1 MKARWI
7 GLGIG
12 AALCLAACGD
22 AARPAVVEGSASP
35 ADATAGAGIVAAAT
49 APYARAERALA
60 AGRILAPAGD
70 NAIEHYLDARA
81 QPSERVRARAAL
93 AELQPYV
100 LIAAEQA
107 IARGDGREAARLQA
121 LIARID
127 SGAPALPR
135 LRASLDALVR
145 AREARDAEG
154 AAAAMPSPAAGASAA
169 AVERIVAATAGTEP
183 VTSPAHAPE
192 PSPAAAPVAATVQA
206 PPPSALPTPP
216 ASRGRARPACCRMHN
231 RGIHCRRCAR
241 ASRGKRRSPSPSS
254 PTAACAMRGCC
265 RRRRPACS
273 RPRRWP
279 SRSAGDSRP
288 RGARTIPAARC
299 ISACRPKPPAMADWC
314 PLASAAT
321 MAA

>member
-35 ADATAGAGIVAAAT
+35 ADAMAGAGVVAAAT

-135 LRASLDALVR
+135 LRAGLDALVR
-145 AREARDAEG
+145 AQEARDADG
-154 AAAAMPSPAAGASAA
+154 AATAMPSPAAGAPAA
-169 AVERIVAATAGTEP
+169 AVERIGATAAPEP
-183 VTSPAHAPE
+183 VTSPTHAPE
-192 PSPAAAPVAATVQA
+192 PPPAAAPATATVQA
-206 PPPSALPTPP
+206 PPPSSLPTPP
-216 ASRGRARPACCRMHN
+216 ASRGVEARTPRLLQDAQPRYPLPALRARIEGEAQVAFTIQPYGSVRN
-231 RGIHCRRCAR
+231 AR
-241 ASRGKRRSPSPSS
+241 LLSSTPPGMFEASALAVAQRWRFEATGRAHDSS
-254 PTAACAMRGCC
+254 
-265 RRRRPACS
+265 
-273 RPRRWP
+273 
-279 SRSAGDSRP
+279 
-288 RGARTIPAARC
+288 RTVHFRLPPEAAR
-299 ISACRPKPPAMADWC
+299 DG
-314 PLASAAT
+314 
-321 MAA
+321 

>member
-35 ADATAGAGIVAAAT
+35 ADGMAGAGVVAAAT

-135 LRASLDALVR
+135 LRAGLDALVR
-145 AREARDAEG
+145 EQEARDADG
-154 AAAAMPSPAAGASAA
+154 AATAMPSPAAGAPAA
-169 AVERIVAATAGTEP
+169 AVERIGATAAPEP
-183 VTSPAHAPE
+183 VTSPTHAPE
-192 PSPAAAPVAATVQA
+192 PPPAAAPATATVQA
-206 PPPSALPTPP
+206 PPPSSLPTPP
-216 ASRGRARPACCRMHN
+216 ASRGVEARAPRLLQDAHPRYPLPALRARIEGEAQVAFTIQPDGSVRN
-231 RGIHCRRCAR
+231 AR
-241 ASRGKRRSPSPSS
+241 LLSSTPPGMFEAS
-254 PTAACAMRGCC
+254 ALAVAQ
-265 RRRRPACS
+265 
-273 RPRRWP
+273 RW
-279 SRSAGDSRP
+279 RFEATGRAHDSR
-288 RGARTIPAARC
+288 RTVHFRLPPEAAR
-299 ISACRPKPPAMADWC
+299 DG
-314 PLASAAT
+314 
-321 MAA
+321 

>member
-70 NAIEHYLDARA
+70 NAIEHYLDACA
-81 QPSERVRARAAL
+81 QPSERVRAQAAL

-127 SGAPALPR
+127 SSAPALPR
-135 LRASLDALVR
+135 LRASLEALVR

-216 ASRGRARPACCRMHN
+216 ASRGVEARTPRLLQDAQPRYPLPALRARIEGEAQVAFTIQPDGSVRN
-231 RGIHCRRCAR
+231 AR
-241 ASRGKRRSPSPSS
+241 LLSSTPPGMFEAS
-254 PTAACAMRGCC
+254 ALAVA
-265 RRRRPACS
+265 
-273 RPRRWP
+273 RRWRFEATGRAHDS
-279 SRSAGDSRP
+279 SRTVHFRLPAE
-288 RGARTIPAARC
+288 AAR
-299 ISACRPKPPAMADWC
+299 DG
-314 PLASAAT
+314 
-321 MAA
+321 

>member
-35 ADATAGAGIVAAAT
+35 ADGMPGAGVVAAAT

-70 NAIEHYLDARA
+70 NAIEHYLDACA
-81 QPSERVRARAAL
+81 QPSERVRAQAAL

-127 SGAPALPR
+127 SSAPALPR
-135 LRASLDALVR
+135 LRASLEALVR

-216 ASRGRARPACCRMHN
+216 ASRGVEARTPRLLQDAQPRYPLPALRARIEGEAQVAFTIQPDGSVRN
-231 RGIHCRRCAR
+231 AR
-241 ASRGKRRSPSPSS
+241 LLSSTPPGMFEAS
-254 PTAACAMRGCC
+254 ALAVA
-265 RRRRPACS
+265 
-273 RPRRWP
+273 RRWRFEATGRAHDS
-279 SRSAGDSRP
+279 SRTVHFRLPAE
-288 RGARTIPAARC
+288 AAR
-299 ISACRPKPPAMADWC
+299 DG
-314 PLASAAT
+314 
-321 MAA
+321 

>member
-35 ADATAGAGIVAAAT
+35 ADGMAGAGVVAAAT

-70 NAIEHYLDARA
+70 NAIEHYLDACA

-135 LRASLDALVR
+135 LRAGLDALVR
-145 AREARDAEG
+145 EQEARDADG
-154 AAAAMPSPAAGASAA
+154 AATAMPSPAAGAPAA
-169 AVERIVAATAGTEP
+169 EVERIVAATAATEP
-183 VTSPAHAPE
+183 VTSPARAPE
-192 PSPAAAPVAATVQA
+192 PPPAAAPATATVQA
-206 PPPSALPTPP
+206 PPPSSLPTPP
-216 ASRGRARPACCRMHN
+216 ASRGVEARTPRLLQDAQPRYPLPALRARIEGEAQVAFTIQPDGSVRN
-231 RGIHCRRCAR
+231 AR
-241 ASRGKRRSPSPSS
+241 LLSSTPPGMFEAS
-254 PTAACAMRGCC
+254 ALAVAQ
-265 RRRRPACS
+265 
-273 RPRRWP
+273 RW
-279 SRSAGDSRP
+279 RFEATGRAHDSR
-288 RGARTIPAARC
+288 RTVHFRLPPEAAR
-299 ISACRPKPPAMADWC
+299 DG
-314 PLASAAT
+314 
-321 MAA
+321 

>member
-22 AARPAVVEGSASP
+22 AARPAEVEGSASP
-35 ADATAGAGIVAAAT
+35 ADGMAGAGVVAAAT

-135 LRASLDALVR
+135 LRAGLDALVR
-145 AREARDAEG
+145 EQEARDADG
-154 AAAAMPSPAAGASAA
+154 AATAMPSPAAGAPAA
-169 AVERIVAATAGTEP
+169 AVERIGATAAPEP
-183 VTSPAHAPE
+183 VTSPTHAPE
-192 PSPAAAPVAATVQA
+192 PPPAAAPATATVQA
-206 PPPSALPTPP
+206 PPPSSLPTPP
-216 ASRGRARPACCRMHN
+216 ASRGVEARTPRLLQDAQPRYPLPALRARIEGEAQVAFTIQPDGSVRN
-231 RGIHCRRCAR
+231 AR
-241 ASRGKRRSPSPSS
+241 LLSSTPPGMFEAS
-254 PTAACAMRGCC
+254 ALAVA
-265 RRRRPACS
+265 
-273 RPRRWP
+273 RRWRFEATGRAHDS
-279 SRSAGDSRP
+279 SRTVHFRLPAE
-288 RGARTIPAARC
+288 AAR
-299 ISACRPKPPAMADWC
+299 DG
-314 PLASAAT
+314 
-321 MAA
+321 

>member
-35 ADATAGAGIVAAAT
+35 ADGMAGAGVVAAAT

-135 LRASLDALVR
+135 LRAGLDALVR
-145 AREARDAEG
+145 EQEARDADG
-154 AAAAMPSPAAGASAA
+154 AATAMPAPAAGAPAA
-169 AVERIVAATAGTEP
+169 AVERIGATAAPEP
-183 VTSPAHAPE
+183 VTSPTHAPE
-192 PSPAAAPVAATVQA
+192 PPPAAAPATATVQA
-206 PPPSALPTPP
+206 PPPSSLPTPP
-216 ASRGRARPACCRMHN
+216 ASRGVEARTPRLLQDAQPRYPLPALRARIEGEAQVAFTIQPDGSVRN
-231 RGIHCRRCAR
+231 AR
-241 ASRGKRRSPSPSS
+241 LLSSTPPGMFEAS
-254 PTAACAMRGCC
+254 ALAVAQ
-265 RRRRPACS
+265 
-273 RPRRWP
+273 RW
-279 SRSAGDSRP
+279 RFEATGRAHDSR
-288 RGARTIPAARC
+288 RTVHFRLPPEAAR
-299 ISACRPKPPAMADWC
+299 DG
-314 PLASAAT
+314 
-321 MAA
+321 

>member
-35 ADATAGAGIVAAAT
+35 ADGMAGAGVVAAAT

-70 NAIEHYLDARA
+70 NAIEHYLDACA

-135 LRASLDALVR
+135 LRAGLDALVR
-145 AREARDAEG
+145 EQEARDADG

-169 AVERIVAATAGTEP
+169 VVERIGATAATEP
-183 VTSPAHAPE
+183 VISPAHAPE
-192 PSPAAAPVAATVQA
+192 PPPAAAPATATVQA
-206 PPPSALPTPP
+206 PPPSSLPTPP
-216 ASRGRARPACCRMHN
+216 ASRGVEARTPRLLQDAQPRYPLPALRARIEGEAQVAFTIQPDGSVRN
-231 RGIHCRRCAR
+231 AR
-241 ASRGKRRSPSPSS
+241 LLSSTPPGMFEAS
-254 PTAACAMRGCC
+254 ALAVAQ
-265 RRRRPACS
+265 
-273 RPRRWP
+273 RW
-279 SRSAGDSRP
+279 RFEATGRAHDSR
-288 RGARTIPAARC
+288 RTVHFRLPPEAAR
-299 ISACRPKPPAMADWC
+299 DG
-314 PLASAAT
+314 
-321 MAA
+321 

>member
-22 AARPAVVEGSASP
+22 AARPAEVEGSASP
-35 ADATAGAGIVAAAT
+35 ADGMAGAGVVAAAT

-135 LRASLDALVR
+135 LRAGLDALVR
-145 AREARDAEG
+145 EQEARDADG
-154 AAAAMPSPAAGASAA
+154 AATAMPSPAAGAPAA
-169 AVERIVAATAGTEP
+169 AVERIGATAAPEP
-183 VTSPAHAPE
+183 VTSPTHAPE
-192 PSPAAAPVAATVQA
+192 PPPAAAPATATVQA
-206 PPPSALPTPP
+206 PPPSSLPTPP
-216 ASRGRARPACCRMHN
+216 ASRGVEARTPRLLQDAQPRYPLPALRARIEGEAQVAFTIQPGGSVRN
-231 RGIHCRRCAR
+231 AR
-241 ASRGKRRSPSPSS
+241 LLSSTPPGMFEAS
-254 PTAACAMRGCC
+254 ALAVAQ
-265 RRRRPACS
+265 
-273 RPRRWP
+273 RW
-279 SRSAGDSRP
+279 RFEATGRAHDSR
-288 RGARTIPAARC
+288 RTVHFRLPPEAAR
-299 ISACRPKPPAMADWC
+299 DG
-314 PLASAAT
+314 
-321 MAA
+321 

>member
-35 ADATAGAGIVAAAT
+35 ADGMAGAGVVAAAT

-127 SGAPALPR
+127 PGAPALPR
-135 LRASLDALVR
+135 LRAGLDALVR
-145 AREARDAEG
+145 EQEARDADG
-154 AAAAMPSPAAGASAA
+154 AATAMPSPAAGASAA
-169 AVERIVAATAGTEP
+169 EVERIVAATAATEP
-183 VTSPAHAPE
+183 VTSPARAPE
-192 PSPAAAPVAATVQA
+192 PPPAGAPAAAIVQA
-206 PPPSALPTPP
+206 PPPSSLPTPP
-216 ASRGRARPACCRMHN
+216 VSRGVEARTPRLLQDAQPRYPLPALRARIEGEAQVAFTIQPDGSVRN
-231 RGIHCRRCAR
+231 AR
-241 ASRGKRRSPSPSS
+241 LLSSTPPGMFEAS
-254 PTAACAMRGCC
+254 ALAVAQ
-265 RRRRPACS
+265 
-273 RPRRWP
+273 RW
-279 SRSAGDSRP
+279 RFEATGRAHDSR
-288 RGARTIPAARC
+288 RTVHFRLPPEAAR
-299 ISACRPKPPAMADWC
+299 DG
-314 PLASAAT
+314 
-321 MAA
+321 

>member
-22 AARPAVVEGSASP
+22 AARPAEVEGSASP
-35 ADATAGAGIVAAAT
+35 ADGMAGAGVVAAAT

-70 NAIEHYLDARA
+70 NAIEHYLDACA

-127 SGAPALPR
+127 PGAPALPR
-135 LRASLDALVR
+135 LRAGLDALVR
-145 AREARDAEG
+145 EQEARDADG

-169 AVERIVAATAGTEP
+169 VVERIGATAATEP
-183 VTSPAHAPE
+183 VISPAHAPE
-192 PSPAAAPVAATVQA
+192 PPPAAAPATATVQA
-206 PPPSALPTPP
+206 PPPSSLPTPP
-216 ASRGRARPACCRMHN
+216 ASRGVEARTPRLLQDAQPRYPLPALRARIEGEAQVAFTIQPDGSVRN
-231 RGIHCRRCAR
+231 AR
-241 ASRGKRRSPSPSS
+241 LLSSTPPGMFEAS
-254 PTAACAMRGCC
+254 ALAVA
-265 RRRRPACS
+265 
-273 RPRRWP
+273 RRWRFEATGRAHDS
-279 SRSAGDSRP
+279 SRTVHFRLPAE
-288 RGARTIPAARC
+288 AAR
-299 ISACRPKPPAMADWC
+299 DG
-314 PLASAAT
+314 
-321 MAA
+321 

>member
-22 AARPAVVEGSASP
+22 AARPAEVEGSASP
-35 ADATAGAGIVAAAT
+35 ADGMAGAGVVAAAT

-135 LRASLDALVR
+135 LRAGLDALVR
-145 AREARDAEG
+145 EQEARDADG
-154 AAAAMPSPAAGASAA
+154 AATAMPSPAAGAPAA
-169 AVERIVAATAGTEP
+169 AVERIGATAAPEP
-183 VTSPAHAPE
+183 VTSPTHAPE
-192 PSPAAAPVAATVQA
+192 PPPAAAPATATVQA

-216 ASRGRARPACCRMHN
+216 ASRGVEARTPRLLQDAQPRYPLPALRARIEGEAQVAFTIQPDGSVRN
-231 RGIHCRRCAR
+231 AR
-241 ASRGKRRSPSPSS
+241 LLSSTPPGMFEASALAVAQRWRFEATGRAHDSS
-254 PTAACAMRGCC
+254 
-265 RRRRPACS
+265 
-273 RPRRWP
+273 
-279 SRSAGDSRP
+279 
-288 RGARTIPAARC
+288 RTVHFRLPPEAAR
-299 ISACRPKPPAMADWC
+299 DG
-314 PLASAAT
+314 
-321 MAA
+321 